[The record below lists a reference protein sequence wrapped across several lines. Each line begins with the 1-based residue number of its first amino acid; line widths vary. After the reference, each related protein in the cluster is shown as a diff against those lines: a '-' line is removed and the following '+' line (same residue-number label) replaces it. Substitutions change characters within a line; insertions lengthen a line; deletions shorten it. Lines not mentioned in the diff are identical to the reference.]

1 MAIPTTLLASL
12 VLLQGLTIRL
22 SWNAPRRVDNIL
34 IKWYTHVGIMYLDDR
49 KQKILGAVVRDYVET
64 VKPLGSEDLAAR
76 HQWGIKSATIRN
88 EMAELAELGFLR
100 QPHTSAGRIP
110 SDQGYRFY
118 VDHLM
123 VAQKLEES
131 VRPALDAEDQALEME
146 RLLRRT
152 CALLTQA
159 TSYTSVATPPRPAD
173 TQVRQIFLTPAGED
187 RLLVVM
193 LLSTGQV
200 ENRLLCPS
208 QTEAPAAPTAA
219 DIVALGNA
227 LNAAFAGA
235 DLDTLA
241 ALAAEV
247 PREFAPAL
255 RPLYAALTAA
265 ARQMASAAADEDSVY
280 MEGASEILRQP
291 EFRDVAKI
299 ESVLDTLQRGTL
311 LFQTLSRAL
320 LGPDV
325 TVVIGSENHVPAMT
339 ECSVVTASYYVGT
352 RRRGTIGVVGP
363 TRMNYD
369 RAVPAVG
376 FFSGALSRTLTRLA
390 GLS

>member
-1 MAIPTTLLASL
+1 MAESVPGTVSAVVPSA
-12 VLLQGLTIRL
+12 LT
-22 SWNAPRRVDNIL
+22 SSQD
-34 IKWYTHVGIMYLDDR
+34 KWYTIVGTMYLDDR

-123 VAQKLEES
+123 VAQALEES
-131 VRPALDAEDQALEME
+131 TLPAPDAENQALEME

-208 QTEAPAAPTAA
+208 QSNAPAVSAA

-227 LNAAFAGA
+227 LNAAFAGQA
-235 DLDTLA
+235 LE
-241 ALAAEV
+241 ALAGQTSEA
-247 PREFAPAL
+247 PPEFAPAL
-255 RPLYAALTAA
+255 RSLYAMLTAA
-265 ARQMASAAADEDSVY
+265 ARQMAQAAVDEDSVY

-325 TVVIGSENHVPAMT
+325 TVVIGAENHVPAMT

-352 RRRGTIGVVGP
+352 RKRGTIGVVGP

-376 FFSGALSRTLTRLA
+376 FFSSSLSRTLTRLA

>member
-1 MAIPTTLLASL
+1 
-12 VLLQGLTIRL
+12 
-22 SWNAPRRVDNIL
+22 
-34 IKWYTHVGIMYLDDR
+34 MYLDDR

-123 VAQKLEES
+123 VARELEES
-131 VRPALDAEDQALEME
+131 VRPVLDAEDQALEME

-208 QTEAPAAPTAA
+208 QTDAPAAPTAA

-235 DLDTLA
+235 DLD
-241 ALAAEV
+241 ALARQPAKA

-325 TVVIGSENHVPAMT
+325 TVVIGAENHVPAMT

>member
-1 MAIPTTLLASL
+1 
-12 VLLQGLTIRL
+12 
-22 SWNAPRRVDNIL
+22 
-34 IKWYTHVGIMYLDDR
+34 MYLDER

-64 VKPLGSEDLAAR
+64 VRPLGSEDLAAR

-88 EMAELAELGFLR
+88 ELAELAEMGLLR

-123 VAQKLEES
+123 LAS
-131 VRPALDAEDQALEME
+131 SLDEVGGPITHEEDQALEME

-152 CALLTQA
+152 CALLTRT

-173 TQVRQIFLTPAGED
+173 TQVRQIFVSPAGED
-187 RLLVVM
+187 RLLIVM

-208 QTEAPAAPTAA
+208 PSDAPAAPAVSAA
-219 DIVALGNA
+219 DLAALGNA
-227 LNAAFAGA
+227 LNAAFAGKA
-235 DLDTLA
+235 LDTLPSETF
-241 ALAAEV
+241 LAPAEFV
-247 PREFAPAL
+247 PAL
-255 RPLYAALTAA
+255 RALYGLLATAA
-265 ARQMASAAADEDSVY
+265 QQMALAAADEDSVY
-280 MEGASEILRQP
+280 VEGASEILRQP

-299 ESVLDTLQRGTL
+299 ESVLETLQRGTL

-325 TVVIGSENHVPAMT
+325 TVVIGAENHVPAMT
-339 ECSVVTASYYVGT
+339 ECSVVTASYYVG
-352 RRRGTIGVVGP
+352 RRKRGTIGVVGP
-363 TRMNYD
+363 TRMDYD

-376 FFSGALSRTLTRLA
+376 FFSRALSRTLGRLA

>member
-1 MAIPTTLLASL
+1 
-12 VLLQGLTIRL
+12 
-22 SWNAPRRVDNIL
+22 
-34 IKWYTHVGIMYLDDR
+34 MYLDDR

-123 VAQKLEES
+123 VVQSLEVTKAAMREE
-131 VRPALDAEDQALEME
+131 EDQALEMD

-159 TSYTSVATPPRPAD
+159 TSYTSVATPPRQAD
-173 TQVRQIFLTPAGED
+173 TQVQQIFVTPAGED
-187 RLLVVM
+187 RLLVVL

-200 ENRLLCPS
+200 VNRLLCPS
-208 QTEAPAAPTAA
+208 QTDVPPVVSPS

-227 LNAAFAGA
+227 LNAAFSGQP
-235 DLDTLA
+235 LDTLA
-241 ALAAEV
+241 ALPTEA
-247 PREFAPAL
+247 PTEFSPTL
-255 RPLYAALTAA
+255 RLLYTMLSVA
-265 ARQMASAAADEDSVY
+265 ARQMAQTAVDEDTIY

-291 EFRDVAKI
+291 EFRDVTKI
-299 ESVLDTLQRGTL
+299 ESVLGTLQRGTL

-325 TVVIGSENHVPAMT
+325 TVVIGAENHVPAMT

-352 RRRGTIGVVGP
+352 RKRGTIGVVGP

-376 FFSGALSRTLTRLA
+376 FFSSALSRTLTRLA

>member
-1 MAIPTTLLASL
+1 ME
-12 VLLQGLTIRL
+12 
-22 SWNAPRRVDNIL
+22 
-34 IKWYTHVGIMYLDDR
+34 LDER

-64 VKPLGSEDLAAR
+64 VKPLGSEDLAQR

-88 EMAELAELGFLR
+88 ELAELSELGLLR

-110 SDQGYRFY
+110 SDLGYRFY

-123 VAQKLEES
+123 AFAPEAEAAHSL
-131 VRPALDAEDQALEME
+131 LDEEDQALEME

-152 CALLTQA
+152 CALLTRT

-173 TQVRQIFLTPAGED
+173 TQVSQIFVTPAGDD
-187 RLLVVM
+187 RLLLV
-193 LLSTGQV
+193 LILSTGQV
-200 ENRLLCPS
+200 ENRLLCPAPP
-208 QTEAPAAPTAA
+208 EAAAASSGELAA
-219 DIVALGNA
+219 VSNA
-227 LNAAFAGA
+227 LSAAFAGQP
-235 DLDTLA
+235 LDTLPDAPFA
-241 ALAAEV
+241 A
-247 PREFAPAL
+247 PIEFAPPLRSLYTAL
-255 RPLYAALTAA
+255 IAADQ
-265 ARQMASAAADEDSVY
+265 QMARHAADDDSIY
-280 MEGASEILRQP
+280 LEGASEILRQP

-299 ESVLDTLQRGTL
+299 ESVLETLQRGTL

-325 TVVIGSENHVPAMT
+325 TVVIGAENHVPAMT

-352 RRRGTIGVVGP
+352 RKRGTLGVVGP
-363 TRMNYD
+363 TRMDYD

-376 FFSGALSRTLTRLA
+376 FFSRTLSRTLTRLA

>member
-1 MAIPTTLLASL
+1 
-12 VLLQGLTIRL
+12 
-22 SWNAPRRVDNIL
+22 
-34 IKWYTHVGIMYLDDR
+34 MYLDDR

-64 VKPLGSEDLAAR
+64 IKPLGSEDLAAR

-123 VAQKLEES
+123 LAQTLEES
-131 VRPALDAEDQALEME
+131 TLPVLDEEDQALEME

-152 CALLTQA
+152 CALLTQT

-173 TQVRQIFLTPAGED
+173 TQVRQIFVTPAGED

-208 QTEAPAAPTAA
+208 QTDAPSAPSVSAG
-219 DIVALGNA
+219 DIVSLGNA
-227 LNAAFAGA
+227 LNAAFSGQALDALPGLVSGA
-235 DLDTLA
+235 PA
-241 ALAAEV
+241 
-247 PREFAPAL
+247 EFAPAL
-255 RPLYAALTAA
+255 RVLYAMLTVAV
-265 ARQMASAAADEDSVY
+265 RQMAQAAGDEDSIY

-299 ESVLDTLQRGTL
+299 ESVLGTLQRGTL

-325 TVVIGSENHVPAMT
+325 TVVIGAENHVPAMT

-352 RRRGTIGVVGP
+352 RKRGTIGVVGP

-376 FFSGALSRTLTRLA
+376 FFSGTLSRTLTRLA
-390 GLS
+390 GL

>member
-1 MAIPTTLLASL
+1 
-12 VLLQGLTIRL
+12 
-22 SWNAPRRVDNIL
+22 
-34 IKWYTHVGIMYLDDR
+34 MYLDNR

-64 VKPLGSEDLAAR
+64 IKPLGSEDLAAR

-123 VAQKLEES
+123 VAQELEEG
-131 VRPALDAEDQALEME
+131 VRPIWDEEDQALEME
-146 RLLRRT
+146 RLLRKT
-152 CALLTQA
+152 CALLTQT

-173 TQVRQIFLTPAGED
+173 TQVRQIFLTPAGDD

-208 QTEAPAAPTAA
+208 QSDAPAVSTA

-227 LNAAFAGA
+227 LNAAFAGQT
-235 DLDTLA
+235 LDVLPVLPTEA
-241 ALAAEV
+241 
-247 PREFAPAL
+247 PPEFAPAL
-255 RPLYAALTAA
+255 RSLYAMLTVA
-265 ARQMASAAADEDSVY
+265 ARQMAQAAVDEDSIY

-299 ESVLDTLQRGTL
+299 ESVLGTLQRGTL

-325 TVVIGSENHVPAMT
+325 TVVIGAENHVPAMT

-352 RRRGTIGVVGP
+352 RKRGTIGVVGP